1 MLVMNL
7 QGKNKNKHKRK
18 REKER
23 YPWLSL
29 FMQKSSRNQPL
40 QVLVSCGYRLVKNLN
55 RTLEAKKP

>member
-7 QGKNKNKHKRK
+7 QGKKKNKHNRK

-23 YPWLSL
+23 YLWLSL

-40 QVLVSCGYRLVKNLN
+40 QVLVSCGYRLVKNLI